1 MNKNYSTFKM
11 ILSSFFLVLAIILPF
26 FTGQIPEIGQM
37 LCPLHIPILLCGFIC
52 GWKYGLLTGFIAPLL
67 RSLIFGAP
75 PLYPS
80 ALAMAFELAI
90 YGLMTGILYYLLPK
104 NKINI
109 YLSLISSMIIGRI
122 VWGFS
127 MFILLEVKGGTFT
140 FSSFMAGALIN
151 AIPGIIIQ
159 IILIPFIIMIVEPRI
174 KKIN

>member
-1 MNKNYSTFKM
+1 MNKNYLTFKM
-11 ILSSFFLVLAIILPF
+11 ILSSLFLVLAIILPF

-52 GWKYGLLTGFIAPLL
+52 GWKYGLLTGFITPLL

-90 YGLMTGILYYLLPK
+90 YGLITGVLYYLLPK

-109 YLSLISSMIIGRI
+109 YFVLYKCRC
-122 VWGFS
+122 
-127 MFILLEVKGGTFT
+127 
-140 FSSFMAGALIN
+140 
-151 AIPGIIIQ
+151 
-159 IILIPFIIMIVEPRI
+159 
-174 KKIN
+174 